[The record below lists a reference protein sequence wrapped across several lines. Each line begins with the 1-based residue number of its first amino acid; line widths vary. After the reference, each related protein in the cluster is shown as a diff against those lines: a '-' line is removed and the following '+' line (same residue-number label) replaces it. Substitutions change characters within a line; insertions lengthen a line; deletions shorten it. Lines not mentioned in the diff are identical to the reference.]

1 MDEGI
6 WIRIKSLRI
15 ARIVIDLLKEYS
27 IGAHAAARRARG
39 PGRAR
44 ELREEADEADAQ
56 AEDIREQLKGGK

>member
-1 MDEGI
+1 MNETGI
-6 WIRIKSLRI
+6 WVRIRSIRI

-39 PGRAR
+39 PIRAR

-56 AEDIREQLKGGK
+56 AEDIREHLGK